1 MLLRPSRLTN
11 KDAMNLFSSG
21 KIKTLKSLLRVR
33 RSWAKQGKRVV
44 FTNGVY
50 DILHPGHVEL
60 LEKARS
66 LGDILV
72 LGLNSDA
79 SVRMLGKGPLR
90 PLNRWKDR
98 ALVLCALSCV
108 DAVVSFSDETPR
120 ALIKALRPD
129 VLVKG
134 GDYRPSQ
141 VAGREFAAKTVI
153 VPLKKGYSTT
163 SLVDR
168 IRRVR

>member
-1 MLLRPSRLTN
+1 V
-11 KDAMNLFSSG
+11 AQSSAV
-21 KIKTLKSLLRVR
+21 KIKTLKNLLRLR
-33 RSWAKQGKRVV
+33 AAWAKQGKKVV

-50 DILHPGHVEL
+50 DILHPSHVEL

-66 LGDILV
+66 MGDVLV
-72 LGLNSDA
+72 LGLNSDS

-108 DAVVSFSDETPR
+108 DAVVSFSQETPR
-120 ALIKALRPD
+120 NLIKALRPD

-134 GDYRPSQ
+134 GDYALRQ
-141 VAGREFAAKTVI
+141 VAGREFAAKTVLI
-153 VPLKKGYSTT
+153 PLKKGYSTT

-168 IRRVR
+168 IRRAR